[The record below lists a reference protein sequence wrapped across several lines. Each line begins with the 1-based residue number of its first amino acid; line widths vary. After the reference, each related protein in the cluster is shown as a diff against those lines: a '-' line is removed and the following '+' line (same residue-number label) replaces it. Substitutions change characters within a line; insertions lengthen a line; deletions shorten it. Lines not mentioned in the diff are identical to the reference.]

1 MKISELKQ
9 QGIAD
14 RACGSFAQ
22 LLKTIREA
30 DEDEARAERLAQEF
44 AWEDYAEQLTAE
56 HIAAKDAAIVARNPY
71 LCEALDRME
80 AEGVRDAINAKIVG
94 LGGALWS
101 VL

>member
-1 MKISELKQ
+1 MKLSELKG

-44 AWEDYAEQLTAE
+44 AWEDYADELTRAYE
-56 HIAAKDAAIVARNPY
+56 AGCDAAVAARNPG
-71 LCEALDRME
+71 LVEALDRME
-80 AEGVRDAINAKIVG
+80 AEGVRDEINAKVIG